1 MNYTHA
7 YTPRRMFAPMNGEN
21 RGKSSAAPDR
31 DKALRA
37 LVAGLQKD
45 QFEGNLA
52 AVARAFRIKGS
63 GTLRDFLRGD
73 KGAGLAIIDGAE
85 WHTRRT
91 IDQIISV
98 GGDVAKLYELPE
110 RAPPQRVRFGDLPDW
125 EERLA
130 VVKAL
135 APHVP
140 ARYWTMLSAA
150 DAWIDGE
157 LTNAMLI
164 EMAEFLARHR

>member
-1 MNYTHA
+1 MDRE
-7 YTPRRMFAPMNGEN
+7 P
-21 RGKSSAAPDR
+21 RGKSSGSPDR
-31 DKALRA
+31 DESLRK
-37 LVAGLQKD
+37 LIGDLQRNEFD
-45 QFEGNLA
+45 GNLA
-52 AVARAFRIKGS
+52 AVSRAFKIKGS

-85 WHTRRT
+85 LHTRRT

-98 GGDVAKLYELPE
+98 GGDLSRLYELPE

-130 VVKAL
+130 VAKAL
-135 APHVP
+135 RPGIP
-140 ARYWTMLSAA
+140 DRYWTMLSSA

-157 LTNAMLI
+157 LTNGMLV